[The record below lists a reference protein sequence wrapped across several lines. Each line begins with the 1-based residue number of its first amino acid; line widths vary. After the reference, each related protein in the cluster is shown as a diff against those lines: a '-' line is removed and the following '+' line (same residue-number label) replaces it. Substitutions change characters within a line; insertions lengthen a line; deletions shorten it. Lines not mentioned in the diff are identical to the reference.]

1 MDLPLGSLGG
11 SLFDL
16 HLGLDEKILRSLL
29 VFIFLA
35 VALRLG
41 GKRELSQINVL
52 DLAVLLLASNAL
64 QNALIGNDSTVT
76 GGVIGAGTLF
86 VANYVF
92 VRLTYRSARARR
104 ILEGTPTVLLR
115 NGEPEEKAMRREA
128 ISMAELADIA
138 LQHGFSDLHNVG
150 LIVIETSGQFVCLGQ
165 EQARKLRPEMLE
177 QPG

>member
-1 MDLPLGSLGG
+1 MALPLGSLGG

-16 HLGLDEKILRSLL
+16 HLGIDEKIFRSLL

-41 GKRELSQINVL
+41 GKRELAQINVL

-86 VANYVF
+86 AANYAF
-92 VRLTYRSARARR
+92 VHVTYRSTRARR
-104 ILEGTPTVLLR
+104 ILEGAPSVLLR
-115 NGEPEEKAMRREA
+115 NGKPDEKAMRKEA
-128 ISMAELADIA
+128 ITETELADIA
-138 LQHGFSDLHNVG
+138 LAHGFSDLRKVG
-150 LIVIETSGQFVCLGQ
+150 LIVIETSGQFVCLGP
-165 EQARKLRPEMLE
+165 EQAQRLRPRMLE

>member
-1 MDLPLGSLGG
+1 MALPLGSLGG

-29 VFIFLA
+29 VFVFLA
-35 VALRLG
+35 IALRLG
-41 GKRELSQINVL
+41 GKRELAQINVL

-86 VANYVF
+86 AANYVF
-92 VRLTYRSARARR
+92 VRVTYRSAKARR
-104 ILEGTPTVLLR
+104 ILEGTPRVLLR
-115 NGEPEEKAMRREA
+115 NGQSDHKAMRKEA
-128 ISMAELADIA
+128 INETELADIA
-138 LQHGFSDLHNVG
+138 LEHGFDDLRKVG
-150 LIVIETSGQFVCLGQ
+150 LIVIETSGQFVCLGP
-165 EQARKLRPEMLE
+165 EQAKRLRPQMLE

>member
-1 MDLPLGSLGG
+1 MALPLSSLGG
-11 SLFDL
+11 SIFDL
-16 HLGLDEKILRSLL
+16 HLGVDEKILRSLL

-64 QNALIGNDSTVT
+64 QNALIGNDNSVT

-86 VANYVF
+86 VANYLF
-92 VRLTYRSARARR
+92 VRLTFRSTRARR
-104 ILEGTPTVLLR
+104 ILEGTPSVLLR
-115 NGEPEEKAMRREA
+115 NGEPVVKNMNREA

-138 LQHGFSDLHNVG
+138 LERGFTDLHKVG
-150 LIVIETSGQFVCLGQ
+150 LIVIETSGQFVCLSE
-165 EQARKLRPEMLE
+165 EQARKLRPETLQ